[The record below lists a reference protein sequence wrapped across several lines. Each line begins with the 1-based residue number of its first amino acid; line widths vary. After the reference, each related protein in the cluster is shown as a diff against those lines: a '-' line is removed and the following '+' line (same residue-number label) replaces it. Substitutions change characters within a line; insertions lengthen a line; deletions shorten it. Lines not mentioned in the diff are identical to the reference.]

1 MTDFDIGYARDW
13 QPLERLLES
22 VNRPGEF
29 CTHGRLF
36 VPMPRLVVEGAGML
50 SFPVP
55 EDQVRSLIDAA
66 ERAPYGKGTE
76 TLVDTAVRD
85 CWQIDSARIRLG
97 GAAWASTF
105 SSLLNAAATG
115 LGCPAERLD
124 AQLYKLLIYETG
136 GFFAAHRDTE
146 KADGMVATLSVS
158 LPVSGTGGELAVRH
172 RDREVRIDMNAA
184 EPSELPYAAFYADC
198 EHETRPVTAGYRL
211 SLVFNLSL
219 RPGDTETPRHAPDF
233 ADLVSPISEKL
244 AAWSGG
250 GPEKL
255 VWLLE
260 HDYSQA
266 GLSFDALKN
275 ADASLGGVLKL
286 AAERAD
292 CALYA
297 AIVHIR
303 EEGTASYADGS
314 YYDGW
319 YGRGGDHHEAE
330 FDEVL
335 DGHYWLD
342 SWAGVDGER
351 PEFGEIAL
359 NPEELLP
366 VGALDGAE
374 PDEEW
379 VNEASG
385 NEGVT
390 VERAYRHAAFVIWPG
405 AATLDV
411 LTGANILRAVAWI
424 RNRLE
429 RDEDAGRRLLARLIG
444 AWPETR
450 RGTDGLKL
458 DAQAR
463 REVLDLL
470 TEVGDA
476 TLATHFLRGVLQGR
490 FDGSEI
496 DGLRNLLTLIAP
508 GDVAECLADLVRLR
522 FSLRPRAV
530 LALLIRVG
538 EMPQFRWRDALGESV
553 RAAVAALPEALS
565 SQREQDGGASLPRA
579 RRQRIDDAAIRDLL
593 LLAWRCG
600 LPGEADAAAAIIEKH
615 SRTATPERVVPASLD
630 ALAHEEGL
638 TGSAAF
644 RSLWRHATDAL
655 LNRSAVPPQAPLD
668 WVIPA
673 DLACDC
679 EPCRQLEAFC
689 EDPHARVGRFPFRK
703 ELRRHLHRQIDSH
716 RLDMSHVTERR
727 GSPYTLVC
735 TKNRASHER
744 RLREYAEDVDWMDAL
759 TRVAPADVMH
769 DAVAAQLRRLKAAV
783 EAADGAP

>member
-1 MTDFDIGYARDW
+1 MTDFDIDYARDW
-13 QPLERLLES
+13 QPLERLIES

-36 VPMPRLVVEGAGML
+36 VPMPRLEVDGVGML

-55 EDQVRSLIDAA
+55 EAQVRALIEAA

-85 CWQIDSARIRLG
+85 CRQIDGARIRLG
-97 GAAWASTF
+97 GAAWAETF
-105 SSLLNAAATG
+105 SGLLNTAATG

-124 AQLYKLLIYETG
+124 ARLYKLLIYETG

-146 KADGMVATLSVS
+146 KADGMVATLSLS
-158 LPVSGTGGELAVRH
+158 LPVSGNGGELVVRH
-172 RDREVRIDMNAA
+172 RDRELRIDMNAA

-198 EHETRPVTAGYRL
+198 VHETRPVTAGFRL

-219 RPGDTETPRHAPDF
+219 RPGDSETPRHAPDF
-233 ADLVSPISEKL
+233 TDLVSPIAEKL

-286 AAERAD
+286 AADRAD

-303 EEGTASYADGS
+303 EEGTASFADGS

-319 YGRGGDHHEAE
+319 YGRGGDHEDAE

-335 DGHYWLD
+335 DGNYWLD

-359 NPEELLP
+359 EPEELLP
-366 VGALDGAE
+366 VGALDGAV

-390 VERAYRHAAFVIWPG
+390 VERSYRHAAFVIWPG
-405 AATLDV
+405 PRTLDM
-411 LTGANILRAVAWI
+411 LSGANVVRAVAWV

-429 RDEDAGRRLLARLIG
+429 RDGNAGRALLARLIG
-444 AWPETR
+444 AWPTPLS
-450 RGTDGLKL
+450 GADGLKR
-458 DAQAR
+458 DARAR

-470 TEVGDA
+470 TEVGDP
-476 TLATHFLRGVLQGR
+476 TLAAHFFRDVLQVR

-496 DGLRNLLTLIAP
+496 DGLSNVLTLIAP
-508 GDVAECLADLVRLR
+508 RDAAECLADLVRLR
-522 FSLRPRAV
+522 FALRPRAV

-538 EMPQFRWRDALGESV
+538 EMPEFGWRGTLGESV

-565 SQREQDGGASLPRA
+565 SQRAKGEGASPSRA

-593 LLAWRCG
+593 ILAWRCG
-600 LPGEADAAAAIIEKH
+600 LSGEADAAAAVIENH
-615 SRTATPERVVPASLD
+615 PRMATPERVVPASLES
-630 ALAHEEGL
+630 LAREEGL
-638 TGSAAF
+638 TSSAAY
-644 RSLWRHATDAL
+644 RSLWRHAADSL
-655 LNRSAVPPQAPLD
+655 LSRSAVPPRAPSD
-668 WVIPA
+668 WVIAA

-679 EPCRQLEAFC
+679 EPCRQLAAFC
-689 EDPHARVGRFPFRK
+689 GNPDAQVGRFPLRK
-703 ELRRHLHRQIDSH
+703 DLRGHLHRQIDRH

-727 GSPYTLVC
+727 GRPYTLVC

-744 RLREYAEDVDWMDAL
+744 RLREYAKDVDWMGAL
-759 TRVAPADVMH
+759 TRMAPAGLTH
-769 DAVAAQLRRLKAAV
+769 DAVAVRLVRLKEAVAAAV
-783 EAADGAP
+783 

>member
-1 MTDFDIGYARDW
+1 
-13 QPLERLLES
+13 
-22 VNRPGEF
+22 
-29 CTHGRLF
+29 
-36 VPMPRLVVEGAGML
+36 
-50 SFPVP
+50 
-55 EDQVRSLIDAA
+55 
-66 ERAPYGKGTE
+66 
-76 TLVDTAVRD
+76 
-85 CWQIDSARIRLG
+85 
-97 GAAWASTF
+97 
-105 SSLLNAAATG
+105 
-115 LGCPAERLD
+115 
-124 AQLYKLLIYETG
+124 
-136 GFFAAHRDTE
+136 
-146 KADGMVATLSVS
+146 MVATLSVS

-172 RDREVRIDMNAA
+172 RGREVRIDMNAA

-198 EHETRPVTAGYRL
+198 EHETRPVTAGHRL

-233 ADLVSPISEKL
+233 TDLVSPISERL

-330 FDEVL
+330 FDEVI

-366 VGALDGAE
+366 VGAIDGAV

-385 NEGVT
+385 NAGVT

-429 RDEDAGRRLLARLIG
+429 RNGDAGRRLLARLIG
-444 AWPETR
+444 AWPEIR
-450 RGTDGLKL
+450 WGTDGPKL

-463 REVLDLL
+463 REMLDLL
-470 TEVGDA
+470 MEVGDP
-476 TLATHFLRGVLQGR
+476 TLATHFVRDVLQGR

-496 DGLRNLLTLIAP
+496 DGLRNVLTLIAP
-508 GDVAECLADLVRLR
+508 GDIAECLADLVRLR

-530 LALLIRVG
+530 LELLIRVG
-538 EMPQFRWRDALGESV
+538 EMPQFRWRAALGESV

-565 SQREQDGGASLPRA
+565 SQREQDGGAPLPRA
-579 RRQRIDDAAIRDLL
+579 RRQRIDDAATQGVCRG
-593 LLAWRCG
+593 CG
-600 LPGEADAAAAIIEKH
+600 LDGRVDANGARGRNARCRRGATAAIESGGRGGRWGVMSPVGPVAESNPVMPNTFALATHLAKPIIFIDQRDAAGQLIAP
-615 SRTATPERVVPASLD
+615 TPED
-630 ALAHEEGL
+630 
-638 TGSAAF
+638 
-644 RSLWRHATDAL
+644 
-655 LNRSAVPPQAPLD
+655 Q
-668 WVIPA
+668 
-673 DLACDC
+673 
-679 EPCRQLEAFC
+679 
-689 EDPHARVGRFPFRK
+689 
-703 ELRRHLHRQIDSH
+703 
-716 RLDMSHVTERR
+716 
-727 GSPYTLVC
+727 
-735 TKNRASHER
+735 
-744 RLREYAEDVDWMDAL
+744 VD
-759 TRVAPADVMH
+759 VAPARAQGVTPETH
-769 DAVAAQLRRLKAAV
+769 ARETGGHQAVGERLRAWNLPGKQFMAPRRAIDFRL
-783 EAADGAP
+783 ADGMGGPRRRVERVENRVHIRLVRAQDQRLHAPPDGAHLAYGGRHRK

>member
-13 QPLERLLES
+13 QPLERLIES

-36 VPMPRLVVEGAGML
+36 VPMPRLEVDGVGML

-55 EDQVRSLIDAA
+55 EVQIRALIKAA

-85 CWQIDSARIRLG
+85 CRQIDGTRIRLG
-97 GAAWASTF
+97 GAAWAETF

-124 AQLYKLLIYETG
+124 ARLYKLLIYETG

-158 LPVSGTGGELAVRH
+158 LPVSGNGGELVVRH
-172 RDREVRIDMNAA
+172 RDRELRIDMNAA

-198 EHETRPVTAGYRL
+198 VHETRPVTAGFRL
-211 SLVFNLSL
+211 SLVFNLFL
-219 RPGDTETPRHAPDF
+219 RPGDIETPRHAPDF
-233 ADLVSPISEKL
+233 TDLVSPIAEKL
-244 AAWSGG
+244 AAWGGG

-255 VWLLE
+255 VWLVE

-266 GLSFDALKN
+266 GLSFDTLKN
-275 ADASLGGVLKL
+275 ADASLGSVLKL
-286 AAERAD
+286 AADRAD
-292 CALYA
+292 CALHA

-319 YGRGGDHHEAE
+319 SGRGGDHEDAE

-335 DGHYWLD
+335 DGNYWLD

-359 NPEELLP
+359 EPEELLP
-366 VGALDGAE
+366 VGALDGAV

-385 NEGVT
+385 NAGVT

-405 AATLDV
+405 PRTLDM
-411 LTGANILRAVAWI
+411 LSGANIVRAVAWV

-429 RDEDAGRRLLARLIG
+429 RDGDAGRALLARLIG
-444 AWPETR
+444 AWPTALS
-450 RGTDGLKL
+450 GADGLKR
-458 DAQAR
+458 DARAR

-470 TEVGDA
+470 TEVGDP
-476 TLATHFLRGVLQGR
+476 TLAANFLRDVLQVR

-496 DGLRNLLTLIAP
+496 DGLSNVLTLIAP
-508 GDVAECLADLVRLR
+508 RDAAECLADLVRLR
-522 FSLRPRAV
+522 FALRPRAV

-538 EMPQFRWRDALGESV
+538 EMLEFGWRDTLGESV
-553 RAAVAALPEALS
+553 RAAVAALPETLS
-565 SQREQDGGASLPRA
+565 SQPEKGGGASSPRA

-593 LLAWRCG
+593 ILAWRCG
-600 LPGEADAAAAIIEKH
+600 LSREADAAAAVIEKH
-615 SRTATPERVVPASLD
+615 PRTATPERVVPASLV
-630 ALAHEEGL
+630 ALAREEGL
-638 TGSAAF
+638 TGSAAYG
-644 RSLWRHATDAL
+644 SLWRHATDAL
-655 LNRSAVPPQAPLD
+655 LSRSAVPPKAPRD
-668 WVIPA
+668 WAIPA

-679 EPCRQLEAFC
+679 EPCLQLEAFC
-689 EDPHARVGRFPFRK
+689 EDPDARVGRFPLRK
-703 ELRRHLHRQIDSH
+703 DLRRHLHRQIDRH
-716 RLDMSHVTERR
+716 GLDMSHVTERR

-735 TKNRASHER
+735 RKNRASHER
-744 RLREYAEDVDWMDAL
+744 RLREYAEDVDWMGAL
-759 TRVAPADVMH
+759 TRIPPADATN
-769 DAVAAQLRRLKAAV
+769 DAVAVRLGRLKEAVTAAV
-783 EAADGAP
+783 